1 MREAW
6 PRIISG
12 FVLPLHHAI
21 SAFLLTFLHTYRAA
35 QRHISIDLL
44 IRDRPQ
50 VRANAASPEDDA
62 LSAGGPREASDA
74 AWRRREQRVTRA
86 LAAFLDE
93 ARMVSGQKGKMRA
106 AMTACVE
113 KLLEV
118 TAAHGPRMAETWLD
132 EV

>member
-1 MREAW
+1 MSIE
-6 PRIISG
+6 
-12 FVLPLHHAI
+12 
-21 SAFLLTFLHTYRAA
+21 LLM
-35 QRHISIDLL
+35 
-44 IRDRPQ
+44 RDRPQ

-62 LSAGGPREASDA
+62 FAAERPMEAADA
-74 AWRRREQRVTRA
+74 AWKRREQGVTRA

-106 AMTACVE
+106 AMSACVE